1 MLRESL
7 FERPQ
12 GVSFDSRPDAEQ
24 RRQPQRDQPGGFFR
38 PLFGRS
44 KRGHPGSGDSLS
56 GSLAS
61 DFFRLYESSD

>member
-24 RRQPQRDQPGGFFR
+24 RRQPQRDQPGDANAV
-38 PLFGRS
+38 S
-44 KRGHPGSGDSLS
+44 
-56 GSLAS
+56 
-61 DFFRLYESSD
+61 